1 MRAAQRWNK
10 LTDVTDQPFA
20 AAIKDADFF
29 AVLVKVFFNS
39 GDVNE

>member
-1 MRAAQRWNK
+1 MWAAQWWTK

-20 AAIKDADFF
+20 AAIKNADFF
-29 AVLVKVFFNS
+29 TVLVKVFFNS

>member
-1 MRAAQRWNK
+1 VSQIAQLRRSLI
-10 LTDVTDQPFA
+10 LTFA
-20 AAIKDADFF
+20 AAIKNADFF